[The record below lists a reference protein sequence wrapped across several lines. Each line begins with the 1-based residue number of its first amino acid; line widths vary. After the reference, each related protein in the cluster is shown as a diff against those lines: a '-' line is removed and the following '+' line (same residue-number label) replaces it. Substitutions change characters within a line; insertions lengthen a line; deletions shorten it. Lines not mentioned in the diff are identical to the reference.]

1 MYHHCRVNNDSSIVC
16 NPNMPSCYK
25 AELVS
30 PVLRG
35 TQGLYTVFD
44 VLKSIKQHSPSV
56 NKTTGLHVH
65 VSREPHTAQLLCIFP
80 AYKGSPSD
88 WVSI

>member
-1 MYHHCRVNNDSSIVC
+1 
-16 NPNMPSCYK
+16 MPSCYK

-35 TQGLYTVFD
+35 TQGLDSLYTVLEA
-44 VLKSIKQHSPSV
+44 VKGHRPSV

-65 VSREPHTAQLLCIFP
+65 VRLVCATCIC
-80 AYKGSPSD
+80 
-88 WVSI
+88 

>member
-1 MYHHCRVNNDSSIVC
+1 MKNDKRIVC
-16 NPNMPSCYK
+16 NPQMPSCYK

-35 TQGLYTVFD
+35 TQGLDSLYAV
-44 VLKSIKQHSPSV
+44 VGAVKGHRPSV

-65 VSREPHTAQLLCIFP
+65 VRLGCPRCIC
-80 AYKGSPSD
+80 
-88 WVSI
+88 